1 MSPEEP
7 TDEIPGGSE
16 GPTEV
21 TPSGEEATGRIPEGN
36 ENPTEA
42 LPEGNENPTEA
53 LPEGNENPTEAL
65 AGSGQDPTEVKAAA
79 PGGSGPAA
87 SGVPGGN
94 KGIGVLVAAIV
105 ASLLLVGAYVAAG
118 GPVGPDAAA
127 DPCDPRPWTNP
138 GNLEET
144 AQQFA
149 LSAADGAACEL
160 GVSREELTRAIAD
173 EQSRMDFMAENGIS
187 DAELEDALRAG
198 LNRAVDDAENAGALT
213 PLAAAGIRLAIRVM
227 PMSVMLGLLEN
238 AEGVFN
244 GDLGSFGGIGDAID
258 AIGGGVDNLGSGNPD
273 DPLGGLG
280 DALEQALPEGT
291 TDDLQQL
298 IPEETRKQLEEQAT
312 DALQQGLDDL
322 LGP

>member
-1 MSPEEP
+1 MSPEDP

-16 GPTEV
+16 DPTEV
-21 TPSGEEATGRIPEGN
+21 TPPGDEATGRIPEGN
-36 ENPTEA
+36 ENPTDVI
-42 LPEGNENPTEA
+42 PEGNENPTE
-53 LPEGNENPTEAL
+53 PIPQ
-65 AGSGQDPTEVKAAA
+65 AGQEPAKS
-79 PGGSGPAA
+79 PGG
-87 SGVPGGN
+87 
-94 KGIGVLVAAIV
+94 KGIGVLVAAII

-127 DPCDPRPWTNP
+127 DPCDPRPWTDP

-173 EQSRMDFMAENGIS
+173 DQTRMDFMAENDIT
-187 DAELEDALRAG
+187 DAELEEALRAG

-213 PLAAAGIRLAIRVM
+213 PLAAAGVRLAIRVM
-227 PMSVMLGLLEN
+227 PMSTMLGLLEN
-238 AEGVFN
+238 ADGIFS
-244 GDLGSFGGIGDAID
+244 GDLGSLGGIGDAID
-258 AIGGGVDNLGSGNPD
+258 AIGGGVGDIGTGSSE

-280 DALEQALPEGT
+280 DAIEGALPEGS

-298 IPEETRKQLEEQAT
+298 IPEETRKQLEQQAT
-312 DALQQGLDDL
+312 DALEQGLNDL
-322 LGP
+322 FGPTG

>member
-1 MSPEEP
+1 MSPEDP

-16 GPTEV
+16 DPTEV
-21 TPSGEEATGRIPEGN
+21 TPPGDEATGRIPEGN
-36 ENPTEA
+36 ENPTDVI
-42 LPEGNENPTEA
+42 PEGNENPTE
-53 LPEGNENPTEAL
+53 PIPQ
-65 AGSGQDPTEVKAAA
+65 AGQEPAKS
-79 PGGSGPAA
+79 PGG
-87 SGVPGGN
+87 

-127 DPCDPRPWTNP
+127 DPCDPRPWTDP

-173 EQSRMDFMAENGIS
+173 DQTRMDFMAENDIT
-187 DAELEDALRAG
+187 DAELEEALRAG

-213 PLAAAGIRLAIRVM
+213 PLAAAGVRLAIRVM
-227 PMSVMLGLLEN
+227 PMSTMLGLLEN
-238 AEGVFN
+238 ADGIFS
-244 GDLGSFGGIGDAID
+244 GDLGSLGGIGDAID
-258 AIGGGVDNLGSGNPD
+258 AIGGGVGDLGTGSSE

-280 DALEQALPEGT
+280 DAIEGALPEGS

-298 IPEETRKQLEEQAT
+298 IPEETREQLEQQAT
-312 DALQQGLDDL
+312 DALEQGLNDL
-322 LGP
+322 FGPTG

>member
-1 MSPEEP
+1 VSPEDP

-16 GPTEV
+16 DPTEV
-21 TPSGEEATGRIPEGN
+21 TPPGDEATGRIPEGN
-36 ENPTEA
+36 ENPTDVI
-42 LPEGNENPTEA
+42 PEGNENPTE
-53 LPEGNENPTEAL
+53 PIPQ
-65 AGSGQDPTEVKAAA
+65 AGQEPAKS
-79 PGGSGPAA
+79 PGG
-87 SGVPGGN
+87 

-127 DPCDPRPWTNP
+127 DPCDPRPWTDP

-173 EQSRMDFMAENGIS
+173 DQTRMDFMAENDIT
-187 DAELEDALRAG
+187 DAELEEALRAG

-213 PLAAAGIRLAIRVM
+213 PLAAAGVRLAIRVM
-227 PMSVMLGLLEN
+227 PMSTMLGLLEN
-238 AEGVFN
+238 ADGIFS
-244 GDLGSFGGIGDAID
+244 GDLGSLGGIGDAID
-258 AIGGGVDNLGSGNPD
+258 AIGGGVGDLGTGSSE

-280 DALEQALPEGT
+280 DAIEGALPEGS

-298 IPEETRKQLEEQAT
+298 IPEETREQLEQQAT
-312 DALQQGLDDL
+312 DALEQGLNDL
-322 LGP
+322 FGPTG